1 MEICYRI
8 QAPENGTA
16 PPWHDYFLC
25 GVKGI
30 FDEYLDCDKRGMLV
44 IVSGNIPPAAGLS
57 SSSALVSSSALAT
70 SLINE
75 VCHENLLSVWRLL
88 NLKR

>member
-1 MEICYRI
+1 M
-8 QAPENGTA
+8 A

-25 GVKGI
+25 GVRGI
-30 FDEYLDCDKRGMLV
+30 FDEYPNCDKRGMLV

-57 SSSALVSSSALAT
+57 SSSALVGSSALAT

-75 VCHENLLSVWRLL
+75 VCQILYCQYRWMI
-88 NLKR
+88 